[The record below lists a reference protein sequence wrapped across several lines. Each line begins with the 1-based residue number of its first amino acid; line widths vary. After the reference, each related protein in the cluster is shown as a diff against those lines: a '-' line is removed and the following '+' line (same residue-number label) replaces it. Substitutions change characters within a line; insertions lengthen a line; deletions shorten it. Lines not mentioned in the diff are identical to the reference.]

1 MNDKQKLVVFKSAL
15 LEKGFRCSEYNGED
29 QKLTIISNKT
39 FGNPERIYGRVKK
52 KNGVLT
58 YFMFGAPKT
67 NYEIVN
73 LIQDVLEMEIEN
85 VEFENDTPL
94 NIRDEWRFFV

>member
-15 LEKGFRCSEYNGED
+15 LELGFKCDIDNMKDKDFKIFKVGTFWTPEY
-29 QKLTIISNKT
+29 T
-39 FGNPERIYGRVKK
+39 YGRVKQ

-67 NYEIVN
+67 NYKIVN
-73 LIQDVLEMEIEN
+73 LIQDFLEIEIEK

-94 NIRDEWRFFV
+94 NRNDEWRFFL

>member
-15 LEKGFRCSEYNGED
+15 LELGFRSNIEKVKDED
-29 QKLTIISNKT
+29 FTIIKIGSFWT
-39 FGNPERIYGRVKK
+39 AGLIYGRVKK

-67 NYEIVN
+67 NYKIVN
-73 LIQDVLEMEIEN
+73 LIQDFLEIEIEK

-94 NIRDEWRFFV
+94 NRNDEWRFFL